1 MSEEFEKEVELAS
14 EGLEN
19 QEAQSAT
26 PMEDVTAEMQDQ
38 VRQLESLAKMDPE
51 FANSAEYKDLMSS
64 LEGQEEQVGGEEE
77 VEKEVEVEE
86 EEVEEV
92 EEEVEEDDTF
102 GLSKTKKKSKEFSVD
117 FDVPGEMIDMI
128 SSKFGIKD
136 PSKFFNSVD
145 TWRNQ
150 AQEGASASK
159 EYDAL
164 SSDLQAM
171 PHEIKAAIQ
180 MWANGDDYSE
190 AFNSNERLDFS
201 ESFRDQDAE
210 NLVQHYL
217 EDEYNEIVDDYNRE
231 KIDDSEFEDKVNL
244 LARTTKRMFN
254 QDVEAQEREREK
266 FVEEQQMEYQMQK
279 DSALLSVENLGKAY
293 PNFSRSEM
301 TKIKRVLVDGNIDNI
316 FVDKDGKYKEDAA
329 ELLAYAMYGK
339 KLLSAAEKKAER
351 KGESKANLRT
361 VDSSPKNMKR
371 QKSSDQQRGK
381 NLDAVGHLSS
391 AFKKDPYA

>member
-1 MSEEFEKEVELAS
+1 MSDENFEKEVELAS

-19 QEAQSAT
+19 ETSTVESLADEMT
-26 PMEDVTAEMQDQ
+26 PEMEDQ

-51 FANSAEYKDLMSS
+51 FANSDEYKDLMSS
-64 LEGQEEQVGGEEE
+64 VNRQEEKLGEEKAEEEELEDEAEEE
-77 VEKEVEVEE
+77 VEAESDS
-86 EEVEEV
+86 
-92 EEEVEEDDTF
+92 DDTF
-102 GLSKTKKKSKEFSVD
+102 GLSKSKKKAKEFSVD
-117 FDVPGEMIDMI
+117 FDVPEEMIEMI
-128 SSKFGIKD
+128 SSKFGLKD

-145 TWRNQ
+145 TWRSQ
-150 AQEGASASK
+150 AQEGAEASK
-159 EYDAL
+159 EYEAL
-164 SSDLQAM
+164 SADLQSM

-180 MWANGDDYSE
+180 MWANGDDYTD
-190 AFNSNERLDFS
+190 AFNGGQRLDFS

-217 EDEYNEIVDDYNRE
+217 EDEYNDLIDDYNRE
-231 KIDDSEFEDKVNL
+231 KIDDSEFEDKINL

-266 FVEEQQMEYQMQK
+266 FVEEQQREYKMQK

-301 TKIKRVLVDGNIDNI
+301 SKIKRVLVDGNLDSI
-316 FVDKDGKYKEDAA
+316 FIGKDGGYKEDAA

-339 KLLSAAEKKAER
+339 KLISAAEKKAER
-351 KGESKANLRT
+351 QGESKANLKT
-361 VDSSPKNMKR
+361 VESSPKKMKR

-381 NLDAVGHLSS
+381 NLDAVSHLSS

>member
-1 MSEEFEKEVELAS
+1 MSNMSEEFEKEVELVS
-14 EGLEN
+14 EGLES
-19 QEAQSAT
+19 QEADS
-26 PMEDVTAEMQDQ
+26 TAPLEELTSEMQDQ

-51 FANSAEYKDLMSS
+51 FANSDEYKDLMNS
-64 LEGQEEQVGGEEE
+64 LDKEEE
-77 VEKEVEVEE
+77 IVGDNEDDEDEYEE
-86 EEVEEV
+86 EEVEDN
-92 EEEVEEDDTF
+92 EDDTF
-102 GLSKTKKKSKEFSVD
+102 GISKAKRKSKEFNVD
-117 FDVPGEMIDMI
+117 FNVPDEMIDMI
-128 SSKFGIKD
+128 SSKFGIED

-145 TWRNQ
+145 TWRSQ
-150 AQEGASASK
+150 AQEGAESSK
-159 EYDAL
+159 EYEAL

-171 PHEIKAAIQ
+171 PYEIKAAIQ

-190 AFNSNERLDFS
+190 AFNTNQRLDFS
-201 ESFRDQDAE
+201 DSFREQDAE

-217 EDEYNEIVDDYNRE
+217 EEEYNELVDMYNDDKLDDEEFDDR
-231 KIDDSEFEDKVNL
+231 IDL

-254 QDVEAQEREREK
+254 QDVEAQEREREN
-266 FVEEQQMEYQMQK
+266 FVLNQQEEYQKQK
-279 DSALLSVENLGKAY
+279 DSAILSVENLGKAY

-301 TKIKRVLVDGNIDNI
+301 SKIKRVLVDGSLENI
-316 FVDKDGKYKEDAA
+316 FINKEGEYKEDAA

-339 KLLSAAEKKAER
+339 KLLNEAEGKAER

-371 QKSSDQQRGK
+371 QKTSDQKRGK